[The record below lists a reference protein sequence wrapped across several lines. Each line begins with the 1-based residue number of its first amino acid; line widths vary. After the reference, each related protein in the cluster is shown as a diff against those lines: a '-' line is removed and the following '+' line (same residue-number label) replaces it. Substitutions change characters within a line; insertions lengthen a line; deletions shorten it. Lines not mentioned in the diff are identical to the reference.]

1 MAGDYVYVC
10 QRVNRRDTARVVILA
25 VRSRVARKGFVPGE
39 PHGPYDRTRL
49 GGELFSL
56 PYAYLPTFDRA
67 GTIHS
72 AAAVV
77 GRIGDHS
84 LGKT

>member
-1 MAGDYVYVC
+1 M
-10 QRVNRRDTARVVILA
+10 NRRDAARVVIIA
-25 VRSRVARKGFVPGE
+25 VRSRVTRWEIVLGE

-56 PYAYLPTFDRA
+56 PYAYLLTFDRA

-72 AAAVV
+72 ATAVV
-77 GRIGDHS
+77 ERFGDHS